1 MKACNS
7 LSFDGEK
14 GVKELAQQKYIL
26 EVDRLSGDFLKCH
39 SKHTWRGRSIL
50 ARSVRHIDLE
60 LDTHDRGKD

>member
-14 GVKELAQQKYIL
+14 GVKELARQKYIF
-26 EVDRLSGDFLKCH
+26 EVDRLGGDFLKRH
-39 SKHTWRGRSIL
+39 LKHTWRGRSIL

-60 LDTHDRGKD
+60 LDTHNRGKD